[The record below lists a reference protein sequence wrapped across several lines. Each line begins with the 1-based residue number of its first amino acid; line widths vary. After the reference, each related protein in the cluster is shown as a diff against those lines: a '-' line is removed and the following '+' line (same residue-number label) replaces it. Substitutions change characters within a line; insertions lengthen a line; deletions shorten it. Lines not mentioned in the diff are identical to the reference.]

1 MRLYGPSEPALTRDP
16 TASQGSQ
23 QIYDKLVVPLIRP
36 YERPLDLIG
45 FVTNEVLDLFLVALI
60 FLPKYAARKLKA
72 RSSSQDVSRRQT
84 GPRRSGLHRE
94 LNPVSPRQVPAIL
107 RGLRQPHHSKLAA
120 SLADSIERSQ
130 DDTSAISA
138 RFSQPVRARSQPLQV
153 RSQPVPF
160 KPRRAGQPELTTSQN
175 DHYVATR
182 PPSAVAPTSQEPH
195 VPPPPVASTAPFR
208 PVPIIKGSQIPRPST
223 QEVAQEAFEV
233 QRRAREDA
241 LVGQQAVSSIYPSLA
256 EVSTPLSIPRGAVS
270 PSLESSTTTPARH
283 RSPAEAKHGSRAED
297 GRVGTVSSSS
307 PRNKRH
313 RATPR
318 RTAQVAIHSQ
328 GSVATS
334 SKPSSPTS
342 AVSGPPPTPAPP
354 GAFNFR
360 SPNPTPETATNVAE
374 AATSPTH
381 QGPFEMSVDD
391 EHSTPSRRSSRH
403 STATPR
409 ASRTRT
415 SSRLSAVAPPDE
427 ATESQ
432 ISRRK
437 RSAVASVSTTT
448 TPERPSKRTAQDSK
462 TAAAGTPRQRALGAI
477 AQLSKDLLS
486 EDAEPEPST
495 LGLAGRKK
503 AGSGVLGRSVRGA
516 GPAAP
521 PPRRTARGRGR
532 TAGDSVEGGASDED
546 RTESGKGVSGS
557 AKVSPQK
564 RKLGDEVDSEGDGRG
579 GNEVRRPAKKSAT
592 AKKGA
597 SGPSTVPSLAASR
610 SRLPAKSTTSVV
622 AGQNAA
628 ESTKPAASTSG
639 SKTRRITAEN
649 ATSVPAPRRA
659 RRILL
664 GRAGPGAAEEEEEI
678 DGVPVV
684 ARRRRPQL

>member
-94 LNPVSPRQVPAIL
+94 LKPVSPRQVPAIL
-107 RGLRQPHHSKLAA
+107 RGLRQPHQSKLAA

-195 VPPPPVASTAPFR
+195 VPSPAVASTAPFR

-283 RSPAEAKHGSRAED
+283 RSPAEAEHVSLAED
-297 GRVGTVSSSS
+297 GRVGTVSSGS

-328 GSVATS
+328 GSVTTS
-334 SKPSSPTS
+334 SKPSCPTS

-360 SPNPTPETATNVAE
+360 SPNPTPETAANVAE

-381 QGPFEMSVDD
+381 QG
-391 EHSTPSRRSSRH
+391 HSRCRLTT
-403 STATPR
+403 STA
-409 ASRTRT
+409 
-415 SSRLSAVAPPDE
+415 
-427 ATESQ
+427 
-432 ISRRK
+432 RR
-437 RSAVASVSTTT
+437 
-448 TPERPSKRTAQDSK
+448 
-462 TAAAGTPRQRALGAI
+462 AAGPRG
-477 AQLSKDLLS
+477 
-486 EDAEPEPST
+486 
-495 LGLAGRKK
+495 
-503 AGSGVLGRSVRGA
+503 
-516 GPAAP
+516 
-521 PPRRTARGRGR
+521 TARQHREQVGH
-532 TAGDSVEGGASDED
+532 
-546 RTESGKGVSGS
+546 
-557 AKVSPQK
+557 
-564 RKLGDEVDSEGDGRG
+564 
-579 GNEVRRPAKKSAT
+579 VR
-592 AKKGA
+592 
-597 SGPSTVPSLAASR
+597 L
-610 SRLPAKSTTSVV
+610 
-622 AGQNAA
+622 
-628 ESTKPAASTSG
+628 
-639 SKTRRITAEN
+639 
-649 ATSVPAPRRA
+649 RA
-659 RRILL
+659 
-664 GRAGPGAAEEEEEI
+664 
-678 DGVPVV
+678 
-684 ARRRRPQL
+684 